1 MTSKW
6 PPVTDEEFAREYS
19 EAVERSGSADVMGPR
34 AVSARYDRTTG
45 CVELELSNGCLFAVP
60 AVLLQGM
67 EGASPEQLEAVE
79 VWGDGDS
86 LHWEELDADF
96 GVEGLLDGRFGNRKW
111 LAQWGGSGW
120 NAPPPPVPVE
130 MERPEPVRQR
140 KAS

>member
-6 PPVTDEEFAREYS
+6 PPLTDDEFARQYA
-19 EAVERSGSADVMGPR
+19 EALERSSSAETAEPR
-34 AVSARYDRTTG
+34 AVSARYDRETG
-45 CVELELSNGCLFAVP
+45 RLELALSNGCLFAVP
-60 AVLLQGM
+60 AALLQGM
-67 EGASPEQLEAVE
+67 EGATPEQLEAVE

-96 GVEGLLDGRFGNRKW
+96 GVEGLLDGRFGSRKW

-120 NAPPPPVPVE
+120 SAPAPPVPAE